1 MIDILQDAVNIL
13 YDIRDALPEI
23 LAEVITE
30 NATLIED
37 ANIAQ
42 LQEGKRADGSYLP
55 DYSPVSVSKFGK
67 RPGPMT
73 LEQTGRFHR
82 GRTVKV
88 YKAQKFVE
96 IIGTDP
102 KTGKLEALYGL
113 NIIGVPEEF
122 IEDFCQNVILPS
134 ILEKINK
141 RYLS

>member
-1 MIDILQDAVNIL
+1 MLDILQDAVNIL

-82 GRTVKV
+82 GITVKV